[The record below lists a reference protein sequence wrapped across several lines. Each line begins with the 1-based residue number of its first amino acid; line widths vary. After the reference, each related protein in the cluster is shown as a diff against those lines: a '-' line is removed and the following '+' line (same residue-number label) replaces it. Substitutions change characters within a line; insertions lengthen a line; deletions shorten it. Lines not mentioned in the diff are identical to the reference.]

1 MIDNPIFVYVEDDPL
16 SRQVMQMLLV
26 RALGYKQLTI
36 LEDSTDFMQ
45 RVEAL
50 APRPNVFF
58 LDIHMQPLNG
68 FSMLDM
74 LRQHDAFRSAVVI
87 AATASVM
94 NEEVNRLRTAGFN
107 GVIAKPVIQREF
119 PGILKRILAGQEVW
133 TIK

>member
-26 RALGYKQLTI
+26 RGLGYSRLTI
-36 LEDSTDFMQ
+36 LEDSTDFFE

-50 APRPNVFF
+50 SPKPNIFF
-58 LDIHMQPLNG
+58 LDIHMQPLDG
-68 FSMLDM
+68 FSMLEM
-74 LRQHDAFRSAVVI
+74 LRRHADFRDALVI

-94 NEEVNRLRTAGFN
+94 NEEVNKLRTAGFN
-107 GVIAKPVIQREF
+107 GVIAKPIIQREF
-119 PGILKRILAGQEVW
+119 PGILKRILSEQEVW

>member
-26 RALGYKQLTI
+26 RGLGYSRLTI
-36 LEDSTDFMQ
+36 LEDSTDFFE

-50 APRPNVFF
+50 SPKPNIFF
-58 LDIHMQPLNG
+58 LDIHMQPLDG
-68 FSMLDM
+68 FSMLEM
-74 LRQHDAFRSAVVI
+74 LRRHADFRNALVI

-94 NEEVNRLRTAGFN
+94 NEEVNKLRTAGFN
-107 GVIAKPVIQREF
+107 GVIAKPIIQREF
-119 PGILKRILAGQEVW
+119 PGILKRILSEQEVW

>member
-26 RALGYKQLTI
+26 RGLGYSRLTI
-36 LEDSTDFMQ
+36 LEDSTDFFE

-50 APRPNVFF
+50 SPKPNVFF
-58 LDIHMQPLNG
+58 LDIHMQPLDG
-68 FSMLDM
+68 FLMLDM
-74 LRQHDAFRSAVVI
+74 LRRHADFRSASVI

-94 NEEVNRLRTAGFN
+94 NEEVNKLRTAGFN
-107 GVIAKPVIQREF
+107 GVIAKPIIQREF
-119 PGILKRILAGQEVW
+119 PGLLKRILTEQEVW